1 MANNVTQ
8 RREIE
13 TLARQAIA
21 PGVDRS
27 RLSTADLAYRAYDF
41 LDARVEGQFDWVPEK
56 DGRGLKRTVFLAPVE
71 AEEGVEMVTF
81 HVRFPDTHSNQL
93 EDVYCLT
100 AGNTRYGR
108 SGDEAAVQSVQG

>member
-1 MANNVTQ
+1 MENNVTQ
-8 RREIE
+8 RQEAGA
-13 TLARQAIA
+13 LAQQASA
-21 PGVDRS
+21 SGDQS

-81 HVRFPDTHSNQL
+81 YVRFPDTHSNQL

-100 AGNTRYGR
+100 AGDTRYGR
-108 SGDEAAVQSVQG
+108 SGDEAVSRLVQG